1 LKHQSDGSRAAANTN
16 LMVFSLVWSELKPM
30 IYCTQGEHA
39 NQYPI
44 SLNRNPFFFTDM
56 HSWNKKC
63 VHHKIRSSI

>member
-16 LMVFSLVWSELKPM
+16 LMVFSLAWSELEPM

-44 SLNRNPFFFTDM
+44 SLCQKMENFSPLIN
-56 HSWNKKC
+56 
-63 VHHKIRSSI
+63 